1 MAVSVRRPAST
12 VLAGIVD
19 NLQDIVRSE
28 AHLVKAELREEVR
41 AARSPAMRIGAGLLL
56 AFYAAGLFIAVVVV
70 LLSRV
75 LQVWAAAG
83 IVCLVAS
90 CAALV
95 LFSNGKRAWRRSSP
109 KRAGHPVGEDIS
121 WTKAP
126 NNSKRTSDPCG
137 TS

>member
-1 MAVSVRRPAST
+1 MAVSVGRPAST
-12 VLAGIVD
+12 VLGGIVD

-56 AFYAAGLFIAVVVV
+56 AFYAGGLFIAVVVV

-83 IVCLVAS
+83 IVCLVVS

-95 LFSNGKRAWRRSSP
+95 LFSSAKRTWKRSSP
-109 KRAGHPVGEDIS
+109 EAGHPLGEDIS

-126 NNSKRTSDPCG
+126 NNSKPTSDPCG